1 MKAASAA
8 LDPRLPPG
16 PAVRALALALIDD
29 ILARLPRGDA
39 RAVHDARRTCKQL
52 RALLRLAR
60 PRLGAQYAA
69 GNAGLR
75 DANRALAAD
84 RDAQVLVDTAR
95 ALLAHDAPARRELV
109 RAMRR
114 RVPGARQA
122 DLRDARRRLARERR
136 RVTGWRLGRLSARQ
150 LAQGLQRGH
159 ERARRAYRACQ
170 RRPAA
175 STLHEWRKQVKY
187 HRNQLA
193 LVAPL
198 WPQGRARVRALDTLG
213 DLLGWH
219 HDLHM
224 LELAVAGL
232 PRSARRL
239 AATARQRIAHE
250 QLRATREALKLGK
263 ILFAGAPPAW
273 LESLS

>member
-122 DLRDARRRLARERR
+122 DLRDARR
-136 RVTGWRLGRLSARQ
+136 
-150 LAQGLQRGH
+150 
-159 ERARRAYRACQ
+159 AYRACQ

-239 AATARQRIAHE
+239 AATARHRIAHE